1 MKEGPANT
9 WAFNRRN
16 LAETLNPANPDYGTF
31 DQLEKDFYQVF
42 VSPDFNAETRQNL
55 LSIRQGQD
63 EPIATFVDRFKT
75 LAVQAGITE
84 YSTLSETFKRGIH
97 GPLIDHINSRA
108 EIPTQ
113 METTTANN
121 VTTTGWYK
129 AAIQAETALKQT
141 RGLNQAVQSRYNN
154 FRNNFR
160 PAIPPHFARGPP
172 PRPFAPQYRP
182 FVPNRPSPL
191 NPNQPP
197 RNPGFAPNF
206 RSNNLSQICFR
217 CNRPGHI
224 AKYCSLPPPAQSNTV
239 GIRQMETPME
249 DFTNYY
255 AYYPEPQQTQE
266 QSYHYTPEV
275 YYETPAPAS
284 AEETQ
289 PPPLFNQKRTQ
300 SHKTQQMNSMTP
312 TFEAMYHIFAL
323 LWKTSVL
330 KNSHNCLMTSKGI
343 FSKGSHSSCHSPK
356 RTYNHC
362 NKQNIKNTKTT
373 SPTQDPRK
381 NHPHSCTHRLRSK
394 RHLHKL
400 IIRIPTQSRSRTTHS
415 GNQTTQC
422 RWIP

>member
-1 MKEGPANT
+1 MAQPPKAERKFADITPFKGDASDRHRARTFFSECRMQLAGNQHIYDTDTLKVFFVYTQMKEGPANT

-42 VSPDFNAETRQNL
+42 VSPDFDAETRRNL

-129 AAIQAETALKQT
+129 AAIQAETALKRT
-141 RGLNQAVQSRYNN
+141 RGLNQTVQSRYNN

-289 PPPLFNQKRTQ
+289 PPPLQPEENPVPQNSANEFDDSHLRGNVSYIRTLMENI
-300 SHKTQQMNSMTP
+300 STEEFTQ
-312 TFEAMYHIFAL
+312 L
-323 LWKTSVL
+323 LDDL
-330 KNSHNCLMTSKGI
+330 ERDFL
-343 FSKGSHSSCHSPK
+343 
-356 RTYNHC
+356 
-362 NKQNIKNTKTT
+362 
-373 SPTQDPRK
+373 
-381 NHPHSCTHRLRSK
+381 
-394 RHLHKL
+394 
-400 IIRIPTQSRSRTTHS
+400 
-415 GNQTTQC
+415 
-422 RWIP
+422 